1 MEEQMKQIEINIQ
14 LDPVTDGPNF
24 LPEKVTN
31 ESKKA
36 LVIGTNGE
44 YRLID
49 EDEVYEIFDRMAS
62 AMVSESDFMGNTDFL
77 AVFNAKKVL
86 STGGAKFVVGSVLIV
101 KGAREGIALMDEEE
115 IKQAKTEFQSRL
127 VTLCGSGIQFS
138 AYELG

>member
-1 MEEQMKQIEINIQ
+1 MKQIEINIQ

-115 IKQAKTEFQSRL
+115 IEQAKTEFQSRL

>member
-1 MEEQMKQIEINIQ
+1 MKQIEINIQ

-49 EDEVYEIFDRMAS
+49 EDEVYEILDRMAS

>member
-1 MEEQMKQIEINIQ
+1 
-14 LDPVTDGPNF
+14 
-24 LPEKVTN
+24 
-31 ESKKA
+31 
-36 LVIGTNGE
+36 
-44 YRLID
+44 
-49 EDEVYEIFDRMAS
+49 MAA

-101 KGAREGIALMDEEE
+101 KGTREGIALLLDEEE
-115 IKQAKTEFQSRL
+115 IEQAKTEFQSRL

>member
-1 MEEQMKQIEINIQ
+1 MKQIEINIQ

-31 ESKKA
+31 KSKQA

-44 YRLID
+44 YRNID
-49 EDEVYEIFDRMAS
+49 ENEVYEIFNRM
-62 AMVSESDFMGNTDFL
+62 AMVSESDFMGKTDFL

-101 KGAREGIALMDEEE
+101 KGVREGIALLGAEE
-115 IKQAKTEFQSRL
+115 IEQAKTEFQSRL
-127 VTLCGSGIQFS
+127 VTLCGSGIQFL

>member
-1 MEEQMKQIEINIQ
+1 MKQIEINIQ

>member
-1 MEEQMKQIEINIQ
+1 MKQIEINIQ

-44 YRLID
+44 YRLIG
-49 EDEVYEIFDRMAS
+49 EEEVYEIFDRMAA
-62 AMVSESDFMGNTDFL
+62 AMVSESDFMGKTDFL

-101 KGAREGIALMDEEE
+101 KGTREGIALLLDEEE
-115 IKQAKTEFQSRL
+115 IEQAKTEFQSRL

>member
-1 MEEQMKQIEINIQ
+1 MKQIEINIQ

-49 EDEVYEIFDRMAS
+49 EDEVYEIFDRLTMT
-62 AMVSESDFMGNTDFL
+62 MVSESDFMGKTDFL

-86 STGGAKFVVGSVLIV
+86 STGCAKFVVGSVLIV
-101 KGAREGIALMDEEE
+101 KSVREGITLLDAEE
-115 IKQAKTEFQSRL
+115 IEQAKTEFQSRL

>member
-1 MEEQMKQIEINIQ
+1 MKQIEINIQ

-44 YRLID
+44 YRLIG
-49 EDEVYEIFDRMAS
+49 EEEVYEIFDRMAA

-101 KGAREGIALMDEEE
+101 KGTREGIALLLDEEE
-115 IKQAKTEFQSRL
+115 IEQAKTEFQSRL

>member
-1 MEEQMKQIEINIQ
+1 MKQIEINIQ

-44 YRLID
+44 YRLIG
-49 EDEVYEIFDRMAS
+49 EEEVYEIFDRMAA

-86 STGGAKFVVGSVLIV
+86 NTGGAKFVVGSVLIV
-101 KGAREGIALMDEEE
+101 KGTREGIALLLDEEE
-115 IKQAKTEFQSRL
+115 IEQAKTEFQSRL

>member
-1 MEEQMKQIEINIQ
+1 MKQIEINIQ

-31 ESKKA
+31 KSKKA

-49 EDEVYEIFDRMAS
+49 EDEVYEIFDRMTM
-62 AMVSESDFMGNTDFL
+62 AMVSESDFMGKTDFL

-101 KGAREGIALMDEEE
+101 KAVREGITLLDTGE
-115 IKQAKTEFQSRL
+115 IEQAKTEFQSRL

>member
-1 MEEQMKQIEINIQ
+1 MKQIEINIQ

-49 EDEVYEIFDRMAS
+49 EDEVYEIFDRLTMT
-62 AMVSESDFMGNTDFL
+62 MVSESDFMGNTDFL

-86 STGGAKFVVGSVLIV
+86 NTGGAKFVVGSVLIV
-101 KGAREGIALMDEEE
+101 KSVREGITLLDAEE
-115 IKQAKTEFQSRL
+115 IEQAKTEFQSRL